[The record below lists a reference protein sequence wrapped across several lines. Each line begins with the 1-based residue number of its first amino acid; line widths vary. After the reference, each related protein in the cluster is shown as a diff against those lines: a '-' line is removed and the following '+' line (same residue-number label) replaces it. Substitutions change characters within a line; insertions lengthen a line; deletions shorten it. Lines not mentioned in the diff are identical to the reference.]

1 MLLKYSSSQLQKR
14 SKLAASG
21 KPGRSTGSI
30 KTVNGKGHRKG
41 IRGVANKRIKAIA
54 ARREEV
60 FPLPVD
66 PCDNSN
72 DSGLG
77 FDHHLDFQVPRTA
90 PTSFTEQ
97 EYYWPG
103 VEAKRQRVDIK
114 LESDNATDTFTFPH
128 NPRVAPPTSSPPTAN
143 PRTEKTLPSG
153 KGLKRGTQA
162 GVGSNVG
169 LSRDGKVQL
178 VIVSQPE
185 NQHRARYQTEGS
197 RGAVKDRTGNGF
209 PIVKLVGYDKPAI
222 LEVYIGTDQGRE
234 TPHMFYQAC
243 RVSGKNSTP
252 CVEKNV
258 NGTVLIEIEFDPSKD
273 MTVTCDCVGI
283 LKERNVDV
291 EHRFPEESTARNKK
305 KSTRCRMVFRTVI
318 THSDNTLE
326 TLQVTSQPIICTQ
339 PPGVPEIC
347 KKSVVSCHSAGG
359 LELFILGKNFLKDT
373 RVIFSEGD
381 MNAENYWEEVV
392 QPDKE
397 FLQQSHLVCTIPPYK
412 VEDIK
417 EPVVVKLN
425 VMSSGR
431 SSEAHNFLYTPLG
444 TPPLQ
449 ALPRE
454 PLVAARAAL
463 AQCVNQPPVSFPPRN
478 LLLGIPLIQ
487 LGSHSSLPTASY
499 IQPDNSKCTDDSNV
513 HPVMLMPPPPAVLSP
528 VRRPSQTMGTILEE
542 HVELKREV
550 PSPPTETVTPDLS
563 INQTPSMATIRQF
576 VSSTPLPALSVE
588 NYLSKFETN
597 TDTSQ
602 KQFVE
607 QSTREQI
614 QIASLENQIAV
625 SMANQAQVVSKL
637 KAFAKSN
644 AESQLSPSGGSV
656 TSNLP
661 DSSDSEL
668 VLGSIG
674 LPQQTSPLNLNTHEN
689 IATTLN
695 SSQMVTMESKILSPP
710 PANLCNLLSEA
721 SQSQQLPMSTQI
733 LDSSL
738 ARESTGE
745 LMLNSSFS
753 PGKKIMVTENM
764 DIDVNQ
770 MNTSPSFAEIS
781 GSSTTP
787 TSASDLL
794 MNVVDDL
801 SQSSQ
806 FSSSVIHTS
815 LENSSQNSTM
825 QPSVMVSSGFVSHDQ
840 VPELMSTSSNSFI
853 SPQPI
858 MMEQK
863 EVIQTELQNLTNQA
877 HFQTSIMSACVAEP
891 AQHITST
898 ERNNVME
905 VVPSS
910 STETAMI
917 VNKDVTFSGA
927 EGMVMDTHFS
937 PPVMNT
943 SLSLPMSDP
952 VKALTTEVDSAF
964 SNGMVYSSAQKL
976 PVVSSEPMSLGSSFG
991 EVSSVSVEQTNQ
1003 FVPTTFSSLT
1013 QQQNTAP
1020 QTTIESSIMNGGT
1033 IVSVKSEASLGPEGG
1048 NAESNI
1054 TGSSYHQNI
1063 TLVDSFTSH
1072 SVTVASGF
1080 IKVSSANAITAPVPS
1095 NKESSGV
1102 GNKTAVVT
1110 TGPGVPQAKKC
1121 EEGIPLPQELT
1132 QMSETDLLSYI
1143 NPSCFD
1149 TV

>member
-1 MLLKYSSSQLQKR
+1 MN
-14 SKLAASG
+14 
-21 KPGRSTGSI
+21 KPLSNV
-30 KTVNGKGHRKG
+30 KTVNGKGKGHRKG
-41 IRGVANKRIKAIA
+41 IRGVASKRIKAIA

-97 EYYWPG
+97 EYYWPN

-114 LESDNATDTFTFPH
+114 LESDNANDTFTFPH
-128 NPRVAPPTSSPPTAN
+128 NPRVAPPSLSPPTAN
-143 PRTEKTLPSG
+143 PRTEKALPSG
-153 KGLKRGTQA
+153 KGLKRGSQA
-162 GVGSNVG
+162 GLGSNVG

-197 RGAVKDRTGNGF
+197 RGAVKDRSGNGF
-209 PIVKLVGYDKPAI
+209 PVVKLVGYDKPAI

-318 THSDNTLE
+318 THSDNSLE

-359 LELFILGKNFLKDT
+359 IELFILGKNFLKDT

-381 MNAENYWEEVV
+381 VSAENYWEQIV

-463 AQCVNQPPVSFPPRN
+463 AQCVNQPPVAFPQRN

-499 IQPDNSKCTDDSNV
+499 IQSDNSKCTDDSNV

-528 VRRPSQTMGTILEE
+528 VRRPSQSMNTILEE
-542 HVELKREV
+542 HIELKREV
-550 PSPPTETVTPDLS
+550 PSPPTEAVTPDLS
-563 INQTPSMATIRQF
+563 INQSPSMATIRQF

-588 NYLSKFETN
+588 NYLSKIETN
-597 TDTSQ
+597 VDVSP

-644 AESQLSPSGGSV
+644 AESQLSPGGGSMPS
-656 TSNLP
+656 TLP
-661 DSSDSEL
+661 DSSDGEL

-674 LPQQTSPLNLNTHEN
+674 IPQQTSPLNLNTHEN
-689 IATTLN
+689 IVTTLD
-695 SSQMVTMESKILSPP
+695 SSQIVTMEPKILSPP
-710 PANLCNLLSEA
+710 QSNLCNLLSE
-721 SQSQQLPMSTQI
+721 SPQPQQLPLTSQI
-733 LDSSL
+733 LDNSL
-738 ARESTGE
+738 ASESTGE
-745 LMLNSSFS
+745 LLMSSSFS
-753 PGKKIMVTENM
+753 PGKKIIVAENM
-764 DIDVNQ
+764 DISVNR
-770 MNTSPSFAEIS
+770 MNQPSTFAEIS
-781 GSSTTP
+781 GSSSTP
-787 TSASDLL
+787 TSASNLL

-801 SQSSQ
+801 SQSAQ
-806 FSSSVIHTS
+806 FSSSVMHPS
-815 LENSSQNSTM
+815 LETPSQNTTM
-825 QPSVMVSSGFVSHDQ
+825 QPNVMVSSGFVTHDQ
-840 VPELMSTSSNSFI
+840 VPELMSTSSNNFI
-853 SPQPI
+853 TSQP
-858 MMEQK
+858 MLMEQK
-863 EVIQTELQNLTNQA
+863 EVIQSELQNLSNQA

-905 VVPSS
+905 VVSSS

-927 EGMVMDTHFS
+927 EGMVMDSHFA
-937 PPVMNT
+937 PAVMNS
-943 SLSLPMSDP
+943 SLTLP
-952 VKALTTEVDSAF
+952 VKVLTTEVDSAF
-964 SNGMVYSSAQKL
+964 SDGMVYSSAQKL
-976 PVVSSEPMSLGSSFG
+976 PVVSSEPMSLGCSTFG
-991 EVSSVSVEQTNQ
+991 DVSSASVEQTTQ
-1003 FVPTTFSSLT
+1003 FVPATFSSLS
-1013 QQQNTAP
+1013 QHQNTAP
-1020 QTTIESSIMNGGT
+1020 QTIETNIGSIMNGGT
-1033 IVSVKSEASLGPEGG
+1033 IVTVKSEASLTSEGG
-1048 NAESNI
+1048 NTGSSI
-1054 TGSSYHQNI
+1054 TGPSYHQNI
-1063 TLVDSFTSH
+1063 TLIDSFASH
-1072 SVTVASGF
+1072 PPTVASGF
-1080 IKVSSANAITAPVPS
+1080 IKVSTANAIT
-1095 NKESSGV
+1095 SSASSDKDSSEV
-1102 GNKTAVVT
+1102 GIKTPVVT
-1110 TGPGVPQAKKC
+1110 TSTGVPQPKKC